1 MGYWMKLLLK
11 FVLQVP
17 LLVLVIAGAE
27 SYFPNWNPVSIFSLA
42 FLLVLAYTTADYLG
56 ED

>member
-1 MGYWMKLLLK
+1 MKIFLK
-11 FVLQVP
+11 FALQVP

-27 SYFPNWNPVSIFSLA
+27 SYFPNWDPVGIFGLA
-42 FLLVLAYTTADYLG
+42 FLLVLAYTTADYVG

>member
-1 MGYWMKLLLK
+1 MKIFLK

-27 SYFPNWNPVSIFSLA
+27 SYFPNWDQFSIFFLA